1 MSFIKNNEEAL
12 FIILWIII
20 PLFVFSL
27 SKSRLELYVL
37 PLYGPIALLIARWVA
52 TYENIRWKQLV
63 MVGVISVIILTGL
76 KFGIAQFPNRNN
88 MQQVYMMSRGID
100 SRNAEYYVFEED
112 KLFGMQFYLNGTMQ
126 RVTITGRES
135 WADTSID
142 DLLSS
147 LINEKT
153 AAEYLILSSV
163 KKASLI
169 ERVLSDSDI
178 EVQKTGNKHWVWFR
192 VTQKE

>member
-1 MSFIKNNEEAL
+1 
-12 FIILWIII
+12 
-20 PLFVFSL
+20 
-27 SKSRLELYVL
+27 
-37 PLYGPIALLIARWVA
+37 
-52 TYENIRWKQLV
+52 
-63 MVGVISVIILTGL
+63 MVGVISVIIFTGL

-88 MQQVYMMSRGID
+88 MQQVHLMSRGIG
-100 SRNAEYYVFEED
+100 SRNAEYFVFEED

-126 RVTITGRES
+126 RVTITGQES

-147 LINEKT
+147 LYSEKT

-163 KKASLI
+163 KKAPLI
-169 ERVLSDSDI
+169 ERVLSGSDI